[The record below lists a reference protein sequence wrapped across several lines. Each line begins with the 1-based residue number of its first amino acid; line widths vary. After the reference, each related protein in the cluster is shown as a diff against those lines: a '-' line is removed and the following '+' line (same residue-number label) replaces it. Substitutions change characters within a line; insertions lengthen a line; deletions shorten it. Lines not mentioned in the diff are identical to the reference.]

1 MGHTDV
7 LRRLMPLRE
16 FEKRARQLYEQN
28 PRAYQQVVYSWEE
41 FVRRYRATSSEQ
53 LETSAPFFMRPLL
66 TEQECFPDPKAE
78 VAVLL
83 HDRYVPPFYH
93 SLKFIKI
100 VYALRKGF
108 FFYWRENGS
117 DRQAR
122 LEEGDFVIIPPEV
135 HQAVF
140 TCDENALTINVIIK
154 QSTFGDAFYS
164 LLTENDQLSDFFW
177 HMLYSK
183 GNERALLVRCGRD
196 EWLQTLLTD
205 LCREGMP
212 DASENTAG
220 KNLLLKGYV
229 MLLFGRALKEH
240 SAQMTTVGQMRV
252 SEAVLPDIIRYIREN
267 YVSVTLPELAG
278 HFGKSEGCMSRY
290 IRQETGK
297 TFRELLKE
305 LRIRQAAQMLENSS
319 CRIEEVSAAV
329 GYAEISC
336 FYRNFRE
343 IYGVTP
349 MQYRKQHGGI

>member
-7 LRRLMPLRE
+7 LRRLMPLRD

-28 PRAYQQVVYSWEE
+28 PPAYHQVVYSWEE
-41 FVRRYRATSSEQ
+41 FAQRYHTTSSAP
-53 LETSAPFFMRPLL
+53 LEAGAPFFMRALL

-93 SLKFIKI
+93 NLKFIKI

-108 FFYWRENGS
+108 YFYWRENGS

-122 LEEGDFVIIPPEV
+122 MEEGEFVLIPPEV

-140 TCDENALTINVIIK
+140 TCEEGALTINIIIK

-164 LLTENDQLSDFFW
+164 LLTENDRLSDFFW

-183 GNERALLVRCGRD
+183 GHERALLVHCGRD
-196 EWLQTLLTD
+196 EWLQTLLLD
-205 LCREGMP
+205 LCREGLL
-212 DASENTAG
+212 DTAQNTAG
-220 KNLLLKGYV
+220 KNLLMKGYV
-229 MLLFGRALKEH
+229 MLLFGRTLKEH
-240 SAQMTTVGQMRV
+240 SSQMISVGQMRV
-252 SEAVLPDIIRYIREN
+252 SEAVLPDMIRYIREK
-267 YVSVTLPELAG
+267 YVSVTLPELAE
-278 HFGKSEGCMSRY
+278 HFGKSEGYMSRY
-290 IRQETGK
+290 IRRETGK

-319 CRIEEVSAAV
+319 CRMEEVSAAV

-349 MQYRKQHGGI
+349 MQYRKQLGGI